1 MKTTNRNYEVVSVKE
16 AMRRLD
22 CGRSTVYRLMKDEV
36 LESVKIR
43 AARRIKADSIDRVA
57 TGSAA

>member
-57 TGSAA
+57 AGSAA